1 MLQLG
6 GRRVVARCAPEL
18 ALHAES
24 LLQLLGELESCGPA
38 LAEGA
43 RIPLGWAQ
51 LSVRAHGDDLVLCE
65 PRFAGNPFVEVH
77 EDITQTLAVLV
88 EQSALAQRLGVALEP
103 IAFDATVFVAC
114 DALAEQRIYAERRSE
129 GWHIAAVV
137 PARARDREEL
147 RCEPLRVFELIAR
160 RPSLRRVLALPTGF
174 LVSFDGDEI
183 ETVLDDRDD
192 RVA

>member
-1 MLQLG
+1 MPQ
-6 GRRVVARCAPEL
+6 RRAAPRCAPEL

-38 LAEGA
+38 LADGA

-51 LSVRAHGDDLVLCE
+51 LSVRAQGDDLVLCE
-65 PRFAGNPFVEVH
+65 PRFAGDPFVEVH

-88 EQSALAQRLGVALEP
+88 EQAALAQRLGVALEP

-114 DALAEQRIYAERRSE
+114 DALAAHQIYAERRPE
-129 GWHIAAVV
+129 GWYIAAIDG
-137 PARARDREEL
+137 DREEL
-147 RCEPLRVFELIAR
+147 ECEPLRVFELIAR
-160 RPSLRRVLALPTGF
+160 RPSLSSVLGLPTGF

-183 ETVLDDRDD
+183 DTVLDDRDA
-192 RVA
+192 RLV